1 MSLCWPVP
9 AIYASSD
16 RPSIERLATGYSNVN
31 SLGGMF
37 AWDDIAVFLA
47 LYRERTTGRAAKV
60 LGCSQPTIVRR
71 LASLEHELGLN
82 LFDRTPSGLVPT
94 DSAHGLLGPAERVER
109 TICEFSTEVGS
120 LAGTG
125 LNIIR
130 LTFLDH
136 FERLLIPVLR
146 NFRARWPGIQTELLA
161 SNRIYDLARGEAD
174 IGIRGRDRPT
184 SDEIVVHDLP
194 PTGWTVYAS
203 AHLTPE
209 EVPNSPDEVAKHPLA
224 LIEGPPSHLP
234 VFQWLASLPAHAST
248 AMRCSNFSALKSA
261 LVSGAAVSALPC
273 TIGDGD
279 PELVRC
285 FPPLEKWDIPIF
297 LVARRAILRRP
308 PARDLFDSI
317 AAYFIEHPAL
327 LTGRR
332 G

>member
-1 MSLCWPVP
+1 
-9 AIYASSD
+9 
-16 RPSIERLATGYSNVN
+16 
-31 SLGGMF
+31 MF

-47 LYRERTTGRAAKV
+47 LYRERTTGRAATA

-71 LASLEHELGLN
+71 LAALEHELGLN
-82 LFDRTPSGLVPT
+82 LFDRTPTGLVPT
-94 DSAHGLLGPAERVER
+94 DAAHSLLALAERVER
-109 TICEFSTEVGS
+109 AICEFTTEVGS

-146 NFRARWPGIQTELLA
+146 QFRSRWPGIQIELLA
-161 SNRIYDLARGEAD
+161 SDRLYDLARGEAD

-184 SDEIVVHDLP
+184 SEEIVVHDLP

-203 AHLTPE
+203 AHLEPE
-209 EVPNSPDEVAKHPLA
+209 ERPHSREEVAGFPLA
-224 LIEGPPSHLP
+224 MVEGSPSHLP
-234 VFQWLASLPAHAST
+234 VYRWLASLPTHQSA
-248 AMRCSNFSALKSA
+248 AMRCSNFRALRSA

-285 FPPLEKWDIPIF
+285 FAPPEEFDIPIY

-308 PARDLFDSI
+308 PGRDLFDSI
-317 AAYFIEHPAL
+317 AAYFKAHPTL
-327 LTGRR
+327 LTGER

>member
-1 MSLCWPVP
+1 
-9 AIYASSD
+9 
-16 RPSIERLATGYSNVN
+16 
-31 SLGGMF
+31 MF

-47 LYRERTTGRAAKV
+47 LYRERTTGRAAKAI
-60 LGCSQPTIVRR
+60 GCSQPTIVRR
-71 LASLEHELGLN
+71 LASLEHGLGLN

-94 DSAHGLLGPAERVER
+94 DAAHRLLGAAERVER
-109 TICEFSTEVGS
+109 TICEFTTEVGS

-125 LNIIR
+125 VNIIR

-146 NFRARWPGIQTELLA
+146 QFRARWPNVQTELLA

-174 IGIRGRDRPT
+174 IGIRGRERPA
-184 SDEIVVHDLP
+184 SDEIVVHDMP

-203 AHLTPE
+203 AHLAADEIPH
-209 EVPNSPDEVAKHPLA
+209 SPDEVADHPLA
-224 LIEGPPSHLP
+224 LIEGSPSHLP
-234 VFQWLASLPAHAST
+234 VFQWLASLPAHSSKAI
-248 AMRCSNFSALKSA
+248 RCSNFSALKSA

-273 TIGDGD
+273 TIGDSD
-279 PELVRC
+279 AELVRC
-285 FPPLEKWDIPIF
+285 FAPRQEWDIPIY

-317 AAYFIEHPAL
+317 AAHFIEHPGL

-332 G
+332 D

>member
-1 MSLCWPVP
+1 
-9 AIYASSD
+9 
-16 RPSIERLATGYSNVN
+16 
-31 SLGGMF
+31 MF

-47 LYRERTTGRAAKV
+47 LYRERTTGRAAKAI
-60 LGCSQPTIVRR
+60 GCSQPTIVRR
-71 LASLEHELGLN
+71 LAALEHELGLN

-94 DSAHGLLGPAERVER
+94 DAAHSLLAAAERVER
-109 TICEFSTEVGS
+109 TICEFTTEVGS

-146 NFRARWPGIQTELLA
+146 QFRTRWPGIQTELLA
-161 SNRIYDLARGEAD
+161 SDRIYDLARGEAD
-174 IGIRGRDRPT
+174 IGIRGRDRPA
-184 SDEIVVHDLP
+184 SDEIVVHELP

-209 EVPNSPDEVAKHPLA
+209 ERPHARDEVAQYPLA
-224 LIEGPPSHLP
+224 MVEGSPSHLP
-234 VFQWLASLPAHAST
+234 VYRWLASLPAHSST
-248 AMRCSNFSALKSA
+248 AMRCSNFRALRSA

-273 TIGDGD
+273 TMGDGD
-279 PELVRC
+279 PELVRG
-285 FPPLEKWDIPIF
+285 FPPQEEWVIPIY

-317 AAYFIEHPAL
+317 AAHFKAHPTL
-327 LTGRR
+327 LTGER

>member
-1 MSLCWPVP
+1 M
-9 AIYASSD
+9 
-16 RPSIERLATGYSNVN
+16 N
-31 SLGGMF
+31 SFDAMF

-71 LASLEHELGLN
+71 LASLEHELGLT
-82 LFDRTPSGLVPT
+82 LFDRTPSGLAPT
-94 DSAHGLLGPAERVER
+94 ESALSLVAASEQVER
-109 TICEFSTEVGS
+109 AVCEFSTEVGS

-146 NFRARWPGIQTELLA
+146 NFRVRWPGIQTELLA
-161 SNRIYDLARGEAD
+161 SDRVYDLARGEAD

-184 SDEIVVHDLP
+184 SDEIVVHELP
-194 PTGWTVYAS
+194 PTGWTVYGS
-203 AHLTPE
+203 AHLGFE
-209 EVPNSPDEVAKHPLA
+209 EVPHSPEDVAHYPLA
-224 LIEGPPSHLP
+224 LVEGPPGQLP
-234 VFQWLASLPAHAST
+234 VYRWLASLPAHQSA
-248 AMRCSNFSALKSA
+248 AMRCSNFRALRSA

-285 FPPLEKWDIPIF
+285 FPPQEEWDIPIF
-297 LVARRAILRRP
+297 LVARRVILRRP

-317 AAYFIEHPAL
+317 AAYFIEHPTL
-327 LTGRR
+327 LTGVRD
-332 G
+332 

>member
-1 MSLCWPVP
+1 
-9 AIYASSD
+9 
-16 RPSIERLATGYSNVN
+16 
-31 SLGGMF
+31 MF

-47 LYRERTTGRAAKV
+47 LYRERTTGRAAGA

-71 LASLEHELGLN
+71 LAGLEHQLGLN

-94 DSAHGLLGPAERVER
+94 EHAHSLLGAAERVER
-109 TICEFSTEVGS
+109 SVCEFTTEVGS

-130 LTFLDH
+130 LTFIDH

-146 NFRARWPGIQTELLA
+146 QFRTRWPGVQTELLA
-161 SNRIYDLARGEAD
+161 SDRIYDLARGEAD
-174 IGIRGRDRPT
+174 IGIRGRERPT
-184 SDEIVVHDLP
+184 GDEIVVHELP

-203 AHLTPE
+203 AHMAPE
-209 EVPNSPDEVAKHPLA
+209 ERPHSRDEVARFPLA
-224 LIEGPPSHLP
+224 LVEGSPSHLP
-234 VFQWLASLPAHAST
+234 VYRWLASLPAHDTT
-248 AMRCSNFSALKSA
+248 AMRCSNFRALRSA

-285 FPPLEKWDIPIF
+285 FGPAEEWDIPIF
-297 LVARRAILRRP
+297 LLARRAILRRP

-317 AAYFIEHPAL
+317 AAHFKAHPTL
-327 LTGRR
+327 LTGER